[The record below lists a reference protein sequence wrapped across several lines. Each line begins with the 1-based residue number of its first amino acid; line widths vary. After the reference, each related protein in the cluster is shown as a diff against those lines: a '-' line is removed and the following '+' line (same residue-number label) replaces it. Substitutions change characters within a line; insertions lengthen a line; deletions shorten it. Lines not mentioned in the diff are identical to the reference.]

1 MVEFIM
7 KFGDVEV
14 GRSAA
19 QLLIKLGYPV
29 VYFIHDYISDNL
41 KFVQFGTIEMVAPD
55 ETIFME
61 L

>member
-19 QLLIKLGYPV
+19 RLLIKLGYPV
-29 VYFIHDYISDNL
+29 VYFIHDCITESLN
-41 KFVQFGTIEMVAPD
+41 VIQFGTIEMVVP
-55 ETIFME
+55 EKTIFR
-61 L
+61 